1 MLEREERVLD
11 GFCKQDSSKF
21 MRTSF
26 SLELGVCLVTVPS
39 FNVEIPDV
47 EVQSFR
53 HHRAG
58 GDCPVRSIRG
68 FVFTM
73 TFEDDASIDSVDL
86 SNGNIVYI
94 RNESIKK
101 EIEVLPAYR
110 TSKGVV
116 VWSHSIKIT
125 HIRLHALEELERS
138 FFGDSWNGGSSL
150 AEFKNVGE
158 VHGEAEEMVR
168 L

>member
-1 MLEREERVLD
+1 MLEDL
-11 GFCKQDSSKF
+11 CKQDSGKF
-21 MRTSF
+21 MITSF
-26 SLELGVCLVTVPS
+26 SLELGVCLVTVLS
-39 FNVEIPDV
+39 FNVQIPDV
-47 EVQSFR
+47 KVQCF
-53 HHRAG
+53 HDNRAV
-58 GDCPVRSIRG
+58 GDCPVRSIIG

-73 TFEDDASIDSVDL
+73 TFEDDAGIDSVDL

-150 AEFKNVGE
+150 AEFENVGE

-168 L
+168 